1 MQCAACGVVQ
11 KLLRKVRRSPTK
23 RAFKEERLLRYLS
36 TASPATLE
44 EAFARLPREHGNC
57 LDYLPLATLA
67 QEGYVEISI
76 SRNKEDID
84 KVFDWSSALC
94 LFAEEDTS
102 AVGPCIA
109 LTAKGML
116 KIEELDSKDEARQV
130 RRIGYFIN
138 LVVALI
144 AGIAGAWAKTHL
156 IDPAER
162 PPAILAPDPQHVL
175 SHPGAPLKPSGE
187 LR

>member
-11 KLLRKVRRSPTK
+11 KLFRKIRPSSAPF
-23 RAFKEERLLRYLS
+23 AFKEERLLRELG
-36 TASPATLE
+36 TANPATLE
-44 EAFARLPREHGNC
+44 QAFAMLPRERGNC
-57 LDYLPLATLA
+57 LDYLPLAALA
-67 QEGYVEISI
+67 QGGYVEISI
-76 SRNKEDID
+76 SQNDEDID

-116 KIEELDSKDEARQV
+116 KIEELDSKEEARQV
-130 RRIGYFIN
+130 RRKGYFIN
-138 LVVALI
+138 LMVALI

-162 PPAILAPDPQHVL
+162 PPAILAPEPQHVL